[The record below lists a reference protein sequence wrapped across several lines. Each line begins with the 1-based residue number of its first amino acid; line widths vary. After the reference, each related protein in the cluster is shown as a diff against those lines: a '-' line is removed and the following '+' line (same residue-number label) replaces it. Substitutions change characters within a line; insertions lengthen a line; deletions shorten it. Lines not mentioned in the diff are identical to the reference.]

1 MPLVKHVHIRP
12 PSVELRPT
20 VLLAMFAFTPV
31 ARMEPINVMLPGA
44 ALFEPPIEIVRVY
57 LPVVLPI
64 TAAVS
69 VGQLPCEA

>member
-31 ARMEPINVMLPGA
+31 ARMVPINVIAPGA
-44 ALFEPPIEIVRVY
+44 ALTWPPIEMVAVY
-57 LPVVLPI
+57 LPVVLPM